1 MTQPPWISP
10 VAPSTMTSGRSK
22 PCSSIVGSW
31 ANCSRSWSAL
41 NAGMFASPASASSPK
56 AGATVSM
63 SSALGSR
70 KSNPFRR
77 MPSAGKVSA
86 REATSN
92 TREVLVASAGQ
103 ADEDQLRVETLDAGQ
118 SMGRLERRQ
127 DPFRPG
133 QSPQCGERLVVCRL
147 DVLGAPGVA
156 QERVLGPD
164 PRIVQPRR
172 HRVRIEDLSVL
183 VREQRGAGSVEDA
196 RPAV

>member
-1 MTQPPWISP
+1 
-10 VAPSTMTSGRSK
+10 
-22 PCSSIVGSW
+22 SIVGSW

-118 SMGRLERRQ
+118 SLGRLSGREGRRAEAAPNSRRVLGASGGKADEDQLRVGTLDAGQSMGRLERRQ
-127 DPFRPG
+127 DPF
-133 QSPQCGERLVVCRL
+133 
-147 DVLGAPGVA
+147 
-156 QERVLGPD
+156 
-164 PRIVQPRR
+164 
-172 HRVRIEDLSVL
+172 
-183 VREQRGAGSVEDA
+183 
-196 RPAV
+196 